1 VNEWRV
7 CGSYFEGCNCEAI
20 CPCRSV
26 HGRPGGPSTYG
37 ECFGALS
44 WIVEDGHAD
53 GLDLSGLS
61 VAGSATPKLLDRLKT
76 TGFAEPSW
84 SAPFAA
90 CLICKAVA

>member
-1 VNEWRV
+1 MNEWRV

-37 ECFGALS
+37 ECCGALS

-61 VAGSATPKLLDRLKT
+61 VVMTLRYFDN
-76 TGFAEPSW
+76 
-84 SAPFAA
+84 
-90 CLICKAVA
+90 V